1 MKRGSKGSIVII
13 MTGLLTQIYYCY
25 PWIRGGEHTYT
36 GLTWLS
42 AVFREGGAAE
52 LVARE
57 FPLSQELGG
66 NAGAFALQF
75 TGIVLA
81 VTIAQLLTVA
91 TILAVF
97 SGRLFKLG
105 STIAL
110 VLGGACCMIIANPVA
125 PDGVF
130 IGNREILSDL
140 PYIYPYFL
148 VVAAGIFFLVLRA
161 VEAWDEGTRR
171 MHKDR
176 EERKAYRQER
186 RRRLYFPGRY
196 SRLYYQIL
204 WKDLKYRFKDMMF
217 LFLSVWLS
225 GLFCSWALEYTRCFP
240 GTMGRTADFWD
251 WAWWR
256 S

>member
-1 MKRGSKGSIVII
+1 MKRGRKGSIVII

-110 VLGGACCMIIANPVA
+110 VLGGACCMIIANPVRRM
-125 PDGVF
+125 GF
-130 IGNREILSDL
+130 LLGNRGDPFGSAIYLSLLSGGGSWEFFSWFFERWRPGMKGPGGCIRTGRNARLTVRSADGDC
-140 PYIYPYFL
+140 IFR
-148 VVAAGIFFLVLRA
+148 AGIPGFI
-161 VEAWDEGTRR
+161 TR
-171 MHKDR
+171 
-176 EERKAYRQER
+176 
-186 RRRLYFPGRY
+186 FCGR
-196 SRLYYQIL
+196 I
-204 WKDLKYRFKDMMF
+204 
-217 LFLSVWLS
+217 
-225 GLFCSWALEYTRCFP
+225 
-240 GTMGRTADFWD
+240 
-251 WAWWR
+251 
-256 S
+256 

>member
-36 GLTWLS
+36 GLTWLT

-91 TILAVF
+91 TILAVL

-148 VVAAGIFFLVLRA
+148 VVAAGIFSWSFERWRPGMKGPGGCIRTGRNVRLTVRSADGDCIFRA
-161 VEAWDEGTRR
+161 GIPGFITR
-171 MHKDR
+171 
-176 EERKAYRQER
+176 
-186 RRRLYFPGRY
+186 FCGR
-196 SRLYYQIL
+196 I
-204 WKDLKYRFKDMMF
+204 
-217 LFLSVWLS
+217 
-225 GLFCSWALEYTRCFP
+225 
-240 GTMGRTADFWD
+240 
-251 WAWWR
+251 
-256 S
+256 

>member
-36 GLTWLS
+36 GLTWLA

-91 TILAVF
+91 TILAV
-97 SGRLFKLG
+97 
-105 STIAL
+105 
-110 VLGGACCMIIANPVA
+110 
-125 PDGVF
+125 
-130 IGNREILSDL
+130 LS
-140 PYIYPYFL
+140 
-148 VVAAGIFFLVLRA
+148 
-161 VEAWDEGTRR
+161 
-171 MHKDR
+171 
-176 EERKAYRQER
+176 
-186 RRRLYFPGRY
+186 
-196 SRLYYQIL
+196 
-204 WKDLKYRFKDMMF
+204 
-217 LFLSVWLS
+217 
-225 GLFCSWALEYTRCFP
+225 
-240 GTMGRTADFWD
+240 
-251 WAWWR
+251 
-256 S
+256 